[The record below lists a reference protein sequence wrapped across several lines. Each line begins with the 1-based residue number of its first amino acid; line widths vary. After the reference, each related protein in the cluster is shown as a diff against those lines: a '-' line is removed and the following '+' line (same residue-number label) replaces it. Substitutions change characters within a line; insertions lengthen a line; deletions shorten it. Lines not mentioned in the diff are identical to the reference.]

1 MSSHLTSGRGAA
13 QIILKFNHTNLTST
27 CHALGCDPALMKFLL
42 VEDNLDLANAMCARM
57 RLDGHVVDHAEK
69 LDDATAYAEI
79 EEYDLILLDIMLPD
93 GDGRDFLQRHRARDP
108 DTPVIVLTARSQVSD
123 RIGSLDLGADDYVT
137 KPFDHA
143 ELEAR
148 CRAVLR
154 RKSGIAKSRIE
165 VGGIVFDPVAG
176 YLSVRGETISLR
188 NRELRMMELF
198 INAPGQ
204 VFSKQKL
211 ADRLF
216 SYDDNISDN
225 AIEVYVGRL
234 RKHLEKSELKITTLR
249 GLGYRLD
256 HDG

>member
-1 MSSHLTSGRGAA
+1 
-13 QIILKFNHTNLTST
+13 
-27 CHALGCDPALMKFLL
+27 MKFLL
-42 VEDNLDLANAMCARM
+42 VEDNAELANAVISRM
-57 RLDGHVVDHAEK
+57 GFDGHVIDNASNLADAE
-69 LDDATAYAEI
+69 AFVQTT
-79 EEYDLILLDIMLPD
+79 EYDLILLDIMLPD
-93 GDGRDFLQRHRARDP
+93 GDGRSFLKKHRASDR

-154 RKSGIAKSRIE
+154 RKVGKSTTVIE
-165 VGGIVFDPVAG
+165 LGGVSFDPVAG
-176 YLSVRGETISLR
+176 YMSVAGERKNLR
-188 NRELRMMELF
+188 NRELRLFELL
-198 INAPGQ
+198 INEQGR

-216 SYDDNISDN
+216 SYEDDASEN
-225 AIEVYVGRL
+225 AIEVYIGRI
-234 RKHLEKSELKITTLR
+234 RKHLESSDLKITTLR

-256 HDG
+256 HEA

>member
-1 MSSHLTSGRGAA
+1 
-13 QIILKFNHTNLTST
+13 
-27 CHALGCDPALMKFLL
+27 MKFLL
-42 VEDNLDLANAMCARM
+42 VEDNVELAKAVGSRM
-57 RLDGHVVDHAEK
+57 RLDGHVIDHA
-69 LDDATAYAEI
+69 ATLEEASAFVATT
-79 EEYDLILLDIMLPD
+79 EYDLILLDIMLPD
-93 GDGRDFLQRHRARDP
+93 GDGRTFLKQHRASDL

-154 RKSGIAKSRIE
+154 RKSGIAKSQVEI
-165 VGGIVFDPVAG
+165 GGIVFDPVAG
-176 YLSVRGETISLR
+176 QLTVNGTAVALR
-188 NRELRMMELF
+188 NRELRLLELF
-198 INAPGQ
+198 VNAPGQ

-216 SYDDNISDN
+216 SYDADVSEN
-225 AIEVYVGRL
+225 AIEVYIGRL
-234 RKHLEKSELKITTLR
+234 RRHLETSALKITTLR

-256 HDG
+256 HDQ

>member
-1 MSSHLTSGRGAA
+1 
-13 QIILKFNHTNLTST
+13 
-27 CHALGCDPALMKFLL
+27 MKFLL
-42 VEDNLDLANAMCARM
+42 VEDNLDLANAIRSRM
-57 RLDGHVVDHAEK
+57 QLDGHVVDHAANLE
-69 LDDATAYAEI
+69 DARAFVST

-93 GDGRDFLQRHRARDP
+93 GDGREFLRQHRASRL

-154 RKSGIAKSRIE
+154 RKSGSAKSTIE
-165 VGGIVFDPVAG
+165 IGGIVFDPVAG
-176 YLSVRGETISLR
+176 HLIVDGATLSLR
-188 NRELRMMELF
+188 NRELRMIELF

-216 SYDDNISDN
+216 SYDDNVSDN

-234 RKHLEKSELKITTLR
+234 RKHLEKSGMKITTLR

-256 HDG
+256 HDD

>member
-1 MSSHLTSGRGAA
+1 
-13 QIILKFNHTNLTST
+13 
-27 CHALGCDPALMKFLL
+27 MKFLL
-42 VEDNLDLANAMCARM
+42 VEDNRELANAVSSRM
-57 RLDGHVVDHAEK
+57 RLDGHVIDHAES
-69 LDDATAYAEI
+69 LEEAFAFVAT

-93 GDGRDFLQRHRARDP
+93 GDGRSFLKRHRASEL

-154 RKSGIAKSRIE
+154 RKAGKAQTVTEI
-165 VGGIVFDPVAG
+165 GGIVFDPVSG
-176 YLSVRGETISLR
+176 RLTVRNEAVQLR
-188 NRELRMMELF
+188 NRELRLLELL

-204 VFSKQKL
+204 IFSKQKL

-216 SYDDNISDN
+216 SYDDDVSEN
-225 AIEVYVGRL
+225 AIEVYVGRI
-234 RKHLEKSELKITTLR
+234 RKHLEKSDLKITTMR

-256 HDG
+256 HD

>member
-1 MSSHLTSGRGAA
+1 
-13 QIILKFNHTNLTST
+13 
-27 CHALGCDPALMKFLL
+27 MKFLL
-42 VEDNLDLANAMCARM
+42 VEDNLDLANAVSSRM
-57 RLDGHVVDHAEK
+57 RLDGHVVDHAAK
-69 LDDATAYAEI
+69 LEDATAFVET
-79 EEYDLILLDIMLPD
+79 EDYDLILLDIMLPD
-93 GDGRDFLQRHRARDP
+93 GDGRKFLKRHRAGGL

-154 RKSGIAKSRIE
+154 RKSGSSKSTIE
-165 VGGIVFDPVAG
+165 IGGIVFDPVAG
-176 YLSVRGETISLR
+176 HLTVGGDTVSLR
-188 NRELRMMELF
+188 NRELRMIELF

-216 SYDDNISDN
+216 SYDDNVSDN

-234 RKHLEKSELKITTLR
+234 RKHLEKSDLKITTLR

-256 HDG
+256 HGT